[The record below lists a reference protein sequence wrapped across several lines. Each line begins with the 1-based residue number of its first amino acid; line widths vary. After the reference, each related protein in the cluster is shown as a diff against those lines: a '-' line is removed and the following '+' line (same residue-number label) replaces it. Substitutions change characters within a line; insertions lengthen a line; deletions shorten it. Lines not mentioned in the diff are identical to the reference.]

1 MRRKGFT
8 GNRKTI
14 LQNFTKQSRNWM
26 PWSGSS
32 SLCFWKTA
40 PVRAFLPILAVFAAA
55 LFSAEAV
62 LGQGT
67 DRYSKVANQLVEL
80 INAGDYAGIQTNFN
94 KQMDAALPL
103 DKSSAFFNGLKRQ
116 MGRIQKLGDPGPV
129 AGAMVYP
136 ATFEK
141 GTLDL
146 QIALD
151 SRGLI
156 AGLLF
161 KPHVA
166 TRPEPERNQTQ
177 LSLTD
182 RYTKVVNQLVES
194 INAGDYAGNQVN
206 FNKEM
211 DAALPLDKSSAFFKG
226 LTQQMGKIQ
235 KLGEPKPVDEAMVY
249 PATFERGALD
259 MQIALDSR
267 GLIAGLTFTPH
278 VATKAAPERNQTQLS
293 LTDRYTKVVNQLVES
308 INAGDY
314 AGIQVNFNKEMDAAL
329 PLDKSSAF
337 FKGLMQQMGKIQKLG
352 EPKPVDEA
360 MVYPATFE
368 KGALDMQIALDSRG
382 LIAGLTFTPHVATK
396 AAPEKHQTQ
405 LSLPFKG
412 RWLVFWGGDT
422 LELNHHHEVPNQ
434 RFAFDLLGV
443 GEDGKTQRGD
453 GTRNEDYYAFG
464 REVLAPA
471 DGTVV
476 EVIEGVRDNAP
487 GSMNPYSAVGNC
499 VLIQHR
505 EEEVSVLAHF
515 KQGSIVVKVGDK
527 VTRGQ
532 LLGRCGNS
540 GNSSEP
546 HVHYHLQNS
555 GALQDGL
562 GIKCVFQKLVV
573 TENGKTGTRTDFSPV
588 KGEIISPPPAP

>member
-1 MRRKGFT
+1 MRIETGLSESAAFIHGIRLTRTIRIGKSCSKSGGRCPDSKKTLMQTHGSIASRSTPRSFLPASARLTAGAPCNSLTRNSPGTSKRGKRTT
-8 GNRKTI
+8 GNTTTV
-14 LQNFTKQSRNWM
+14 LQNFMKRSRNLT
-26 PWSGSS
+26 PRSGRS
-32 SLCFWKTA
+32 SLCFWKTSA
-40 PVRAFLPILAVFAAA
+40 VRAFLPIFAVFAAA
-55 LFSAEAV
+55 LFSTESA

-67 DRYSKVANQLVEL
+67 DRYTKVANQLVEL
-80 INAGDYAGIQTNFN
+80 INAGDYAAIQTNLN
-94 KQMDAALPL
+94 KQMDTALPL
-103 DKSSAFFNGLKRQ
+103 DKSSAFFNGLTQQ
-116 MGRIQKLGDPGPV
+116 MGKIQKLSEPRSVG
-129 AGAMVYP
+129 GAMVFS

-141 GTLDL
+141 GMLDM

-166 TRPEPERNQTQ
+166 TKAEPERHQTQ
-177 LSLTD
+177 LSLTEG
-182 RYTKVVNQLVES
+182 YTKVANQLVEL
-194 INAGDYAGNQVN
+194 INATDYAGIQTH

-211 DAALPLDKSSAFFKG
+211 DAALPLDKSSAFFNG

-235 KLGEPKPVDEAMVY
+235 KLGEPRPVGEAMVY
-249 PATFERGALD
+249 PATFEKGTLD

-278 VATKAAPERNQTQLS
+278 VATKA
-293 LTDRYTKVVNQLVES
+293 
-308 INAGDY
+308 
-314 AGIQVNFNKEMDAAL
+314 
-329 PLDKSSAF
+329 
-337 FKGLMQQMGKIQKLG
+337 
-352 EPKPVDEA
+352 EPD
-360 MVYPATFE
+360 
-368 KGALDMQIALDSRG
+368 
-382 LIAGLTFTPHVATK
+382 
-396 AAPEKHQTQ
+396 KHQTQ

-422 LELNHHHEVPNQ
+422 RELNQHHEVPNQ
-434 RFAFDLLGV
+434 RFAFDLLAV
-443 GEDGKTQRGD
+443 GEDGKTQRRD

-476 EVIEGVRDNAP
+476 EVIEGVYDNAP

-499 VLIQHR
+499 VVIQHR

-527 VTRGQ
+527 VNRGQ
-532 LLGRCGNS
+532 LLGQCGNS

-555 GALQDGL
+555 PVLQDGL
-562 GIKCVFQKLVV
+562 GIKCIFQKVVV
-573 TENGKTGTRTDFSPV
+573 TEDGKTETRTDFSPV
-588 KGEIISPPPAP
+588 KGEIISPPVSPR